1 MIDWDLETYKQTLL
15 CMNSAGNQ
23 NCILYSIER
32 GMGGGGLWQRKF
44 KAFLENKNSSLSNQV
59 IATQVRIFLK
69 NIKVVIFK
77 ICILHLNYHCTP
89 LAWCKG
95 SSFGTELICSA
106 AHRNVLQHTCFS
118 AGISSRVCFSVYL
131 FFLCCP
137 SPISF
142 FAKPNENCRWSF
154 WGEWSLKRS
163 LQSYQYYLF
172 TSNFLLH

>member
-1 MIDWDLETYKQTLL
+1 MYEFSRKPKLHTVQHRKRD
-15 CMNSAGNQ
+15 
-23 NCILYSIER
+23 
-32 GMGGGGLWQRKF
+32 GGGGLWQRKF

-106 AHRNVLQHTCFS
+106 AHRNVLQYTCFS

>member
-1 MIDWDLETYKQTLL
+1 MYEFSRKPKLHTVQHRKRD
-15 CMNSAGNQ
+15 G
-23 NCILYSIER
+23 
-32 GMGGGGLWQRKF
+32 GGGGLWQRKF

-106 AHRNVLQHTCFS
+106 AHRNVLQYTCFS